1 MPTPQEAT
9 PLTPDT
15 RLDFHRAS
23 EHVEPAERY
32 FGRQNELAQLAHEA
46 SLAADQPAYVIE
58 GVEAAEVYANTS
70 GEVPVLSQGERI
82 AHIGGLLEEA
92 RIAAQN

>member
-9 PLTPDT
+9 PLTPET

-23 EHVEPAERY
+23 DHVEPAERY
-32 FGRQNELAQLAHEA
+32 FGRQNELAQLAREA
-46 SLAADQPAYVIE
+46 TLFAEQSYVEE
-58 GVEAAEVYANTS
+58 GIRDAETYANAT
-70 GEVPVLSQGERI
+70 GEVPALSERERI

-92 RIAAQN
+92 RAAAQR